1 MQAGG
6 VSRHARAREGQVGQL
21 VPPVSVSRHARA
33 CEIQVEKL
41 FPPEFG
47 LRHARA
53 REVPPG
59 MGGCQSATP
68 LQLSADVQSLAA
80 QK

>member
-1 MQAGG
+1 MTEVAQ
-6 VSRHARAREGQVGQL
+6 VEPPQFVIRHARAREVQEKVRISHL
-21 VPPVSVSRHARA
+21 FVS
-33 CEIQVEKL
+33 
-41 FPPEFG
+41 
-47 LRHARA
+47 RHARA